1 MRVRPGLRFS
11 VRAWSAAALA
21 LLLSSAL
28 APRVRAADEQYSE
41 DAVKA
46 AYLYRF
52 AAYVEWPEQ
61 SGAGHPFIIATFGA
75 PEIAR
80 QLRRLL
86 PGHPIQG
93 RVAQVRE
100 VTRAQELG
108 DAQVLYVGS
117 GHSEFLGALAAG
129 ANRAVLKV
137 TADERGLDMGS
148 VLNFVTVDKRVRF
161 EISLTA
167 AERAGLKISSELLSV
182 AIRVHGGRRQSDFL
196 CLPFSPGDE
205 TDSPCAPRQARLN
218 APARPGQA
226 KVIPVHHCTKP
237 VDPADLERFIAS

>member
-1 MRVRPGLRFS
+1 MEILGMRVRLRFLS
-11 VRAWSAAALA
+11 LRVWSSAALA
-21 LLLSSAL
+21 VLLSSAP
-28 APRVRAADEQYSE
+28 AARVHAADEQYSE

-52 AAYVEWPEQ
+52 AGYVEWPEE
-61 SGAGHPFIIATFGA
+61 SVAGHPFTIATFNA
-75 PEIAR
+75 PGIAR

-86 PGHPIQG
+86 PGHPIHG

-100 VTRAQELG
+100 VTRAQDVG

-117 GHSEFLGALAAG
+117 GHSEFLGMLATG
-129 ANRAVLKV
+129 ADRAVLLV
-137 TADERGLDMGS
+137 TGDERGLDMGS

-205 TDSPCAPRQARLN
+205 TDSLCAPRQARHVQPALESAGE
-218 APARPGQA
+218 APNRANVLHGN
-226 KVIPVHHCTKP
+226 
-237 VDPADLERFIAS
+237 RFLS

>member
-1 MRVRPGLRFS
+1 MRVRLRFPFPVQVWVS
-11 VRAWSAAALA
+11 AALA
-21 LLLSSAL
+21 VLLTSAL
-28 APRVRAADEQYSE
+28 APRAHAADEQFSE

-52 AAYVEWPEQ
+52 AGYVEWPEE
-61 SGAGHPFIIATFGA
+61 SIAGNRFIIATFEA

-86 PGHPIQG
+86 PGHPIHG
-93 RVAQVRE
+93 RIAQVRE
-100 VTRAQELG
+100 VTRAQDVG

-117 GHSEFLGALAAG
+117 GHSGFLGALAAAG
-129 ANRAVLKV
+129 NRAALLV

-196 CLPFSPGDE
+196 CLPFPPGDE
-205 TDSPCAPRQARLN
+205 ADSPCAPRQARQLQ
-218 APARPGQA
+218 PGAGEGLQLRQCPTWRFLHL
-226 KVIPVHHCTKP
+226 VI
-237 VDPADLERFIAS
+237 